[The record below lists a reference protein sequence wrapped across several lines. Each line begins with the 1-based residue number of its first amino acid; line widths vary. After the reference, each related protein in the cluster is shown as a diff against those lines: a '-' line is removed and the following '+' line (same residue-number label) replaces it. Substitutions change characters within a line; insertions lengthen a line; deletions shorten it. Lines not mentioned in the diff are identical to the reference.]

1 MKKLNKCLLLDRD
14 GVINHDP
21 GDYTCS
27 LDEFI
32 LLPNATKAIR
42 LAQEKGYK
50 IAIITN
56 QAGIAKGLY
65 THETV
70 RQIHEF
76 LQAECQK
83 IGGHIDVIFY
93 SPHHPDYSNS
103 LCRKPERLWVER
115 AIAFLDGDI
124 KQSVMIGD
132 RDRDVEAANAAGV
145 RGILMEKNGNLLS
158 YVESLP

>member
-1 MKKLNKCLLLDRD
+1 MLLDRD

-27 LDEFI
+27 LEEFI
-32 LLPNATKAIR
+32 LLPHVTDAIR
-42 LAQEKGYK
+42 LANEKGYK

-70 RQIHEF
+70 REIHEF
-76 LQAECQK
+76 LRAECQK
-83 IGGHIDVIFY
+83 SGGQIDLIFY
-93 SPHHPDYSNS
+93 SPHHPDHGNS

-115 AIAFLDGDI
+115 ALALLDGDI
-124 KQSVMIGD
+124 QQSVMSGD
-132 RDRDVEAANAAGV
+132 RDRDIEAANAAGV
-145 RGILMEKNGNLLS
+145 RGILMEKNGNLFS

>member
-14 GVINHDP
+14 GVINYDP

-27 LDEFI
+27 LEEFVI
-32 LLPNATKAIR
+32 LPGVTAAIKC
-42 LAQEKGYK
+42 AKEKGYK

-70 RQIHEF
+70 KEIHDY
-76 LQAECQK
+76 LLLECQK
-83 IGGHIDVIFY
+83 NGGQIDAIFY
-93 SPHHPDYSNS
+93 SPHHPEYSNS

-115 AIAFLDGDI
+115 AIALLGGDVA
-124 KQSVMIGD
+124 QSVMIGD
-132 RDRDVEAANAAGV
+132 RDRDIEAANAAGV
-145 RGILMEKNGNLLS
+145 RGILMEKNGDLLS

>member
-27 LDEFI
+27 LEEFI
-32 LLPNATKAIR
+32 LLPQVTEAIR
-42 LAQEKGYK
+42 LANEKGYK

-65 THETV
+65 SHETV
-70 RQIHEF
+70 HEIHAF
-76 LQAECQK
+76 LRAECQK
-83 IGGHIDVIFY
+83 NGGQIDLIFY
-93 SPHHPDYSNS
+93 SPHHPDHGNS

-115 AIAFLDGDI
+115 AIALLDGDVE
-124 KQSVMIGD
+124 QSVMIGD
-132 RDRDVEAANAAGV
+132 RDRDIEAANAAGV